1 VLCLLAPSVWFI
13 TQIFLHSCRLL
24 SQTEAGSLP
33 RPGVSGDAD
42 KLLELLNSLAAKQ
55 SDKVEV
61 DEGLLRK
68 FASGAV

>member
-1 VLCLLAPSVWFI
+1 
-13 TQIFLHSCRLL
+13 L